1 MAHSLSTYLCS
12 PQCQAVHVACLGCG
26 VLAGP
31 EHVHVLRDG
40 YCAALIARSESGAVS
55 LVPAF
60 QSCWSVRHRAPT
72 PDEEPELEL
81 PLPDRRLPR
90 LRALRE
96 SRGYSQEALARLAGL
111 SRPTLS
117 HLEAGMRGA
126 QPSTVERLARALDV
140 DPRDLLA
147 APPVSASA

>member
-12 PQCQAVHVACLGCG
+12 PACQAVHQACLGCG

-31 EHVHVLRDG
+31 EHVHLLREG
-40 YCAALIARSESGAVS
+40 YCTALIARDESGATR

-60 QSCWSVRHRAPT
+60 QSCWSARNRAPL
-72 PDEEPELEL
+72 PDEEPDFDL

-126 QPSTVERLARALDV
+126 QPSTIERLSRALNV
-140 DPRDLLA
+140 DPQDLLA
-147 APPVSASA
+147 GPVTVSA